1 MVALRLSVSD
11 FLSFPKGLPV
21 KPVSA
26 KFALV
31 VSLYVI
37 VVLGSLHLLAAS
49 YPSNTLSK
57 AYLGLNL

>member
-1 MVALRLSVSD
+1 M
-11 FLSFPKGLPV
+11 

-26 KFALV
+26 KFAVV
-31 VSLYVI
+31 VSLYVV

-49 YPSNTLSK
+49 FPENTVSK